1 MYTLQSIY
9 DFDNSIF
16 DGLETPDGLDR
27 DLLISNI
34 MLKCGLLQPIYG
46 EPLVFKAMVT
56 VWSRSNQWN
65 MQRLVR
71 TAAEEYNPLHNFD
84 RHEEIDINRTGI
96 DSIDRGSTRNVT
108 MELNQDISDD
118 DDSKITT
125 TDRPGEKVETT
136 TEVSAYDSNAYQPDS
151 KNTVERSGTNTVT
164 AQSEGGNKRSR
175 NDFNENTDTV
185 EDKEL
190 KNSTDTEKH
199 DNHMYGNIGVT
210 TSQQMFE
217 AEVAL
222 VKSFNV
228 YEVIASMFENDNM
241 ITVY

>member
-16 DGLETPDGLDR
+16 DGLETPEGLDR

-34 MLKCGLLQPIYG
+34 MLKCGLLQPVYG

-71 TAAEEYNPLHNFD
+71 TAAEAYNPLHNFD
-84 RHEEIDINRTGI
+84 RHEEIDISRTGV

-125 TDRPGEKVETT
+125 TDSPGEKVETT
-136 TEVSAYDSNAYQPDS
+136 TEVSAFDSSDYQPDS
-151 KNTVERSGTNTVT
+151 KNTVERSGTNRVT
-164 AQSEGGNKRSR
+164 AQSEGGNKRNR

-190 KNSTDTEKH
+190 KNSLDSEKH

-217 AEVAL
+217 AEVTL
-222 VKSFNV
+222 IKSFNV
-228 YEVIASMFENDNM
+228 YEVISSMFENDNM